1 MSTPTERTVFLVS
14 GGTGITADA
23 MCQSLLSQFP
33 GTLFRQ
39 IALPYIHTT
48 EQAHSAVATIN
59 DMAHQERAR
68 PLVFASLV
76 NETHRD
82 IVKRSNALVLDVFE
96 EFLGP
101 LESELGKASIAA
113 GKSHAIRDP
122 EAYRIRIDAV
132 HFALD
137 NDDSIEQQF
146 DKADII
152 LLGVSRSG
160 KTPTSIYLALQFGL
174 YTANY
179 RVTLD
184 ELTTGALPLALA
196 PYQERLFGLSIDP
209 ARLALIRAEHMPE
222 PDYVAI
228 EQCER
233 EITALEAFCDRHRIP
248 YFRTTDMSVEEI
260 SSRILATADVERRLQ

>member
-1 MSTPTERTVFLVS
+1 MPDTERTVFLVS

-33 GTLFRQ
+33 GIAFRQ
-39 IALPYIHTT
+39 IALPYIHTA
-48 EQAHSAVATIN
+48 EQAHSAVATIS
-59 DMAHQERAR
+59 DMAREEGVR

-76 NETHRD
+76 NKQHRE
-82 IVKRSNALVLDVFE
+82 ILKNCQALVLDVFE

-101 LESELGKASIAA
+101 VEAELGTAVIAA

-137 NDDSIEQQF
+137 NDDSIQQQL

-179 RVTLD
+179 RMTLD
-184 ELTTGALPLALA
+184 ELATAQLPEALT
-196 PYQERLFGLSIDP
+196 PYRERLFGLSIDP

-222 PDYVAI
+222 PDYAAV

-233 EITALEAFCDRHRIP
+233 EITALETFCDRHRIP

-260 SSRILATADVERRLQ
+260 SSRILASSGAQRRLQ